1 MRDLNIVK
9 TFMKLV
15 VTSDMED
22 QASETM
28 NNESGSESGFKVP
41 DSEMESEIDELY
53 FDTIKSM
60 KRRS

>member
-1 MRDLNIVK
+1 
-9 TFMKLV
+9 
-15 VTSDMED
+15 MED